1 MVMTTA
7 KKTARKSARKKKI
20 RAKFQNLG
28 LLLKS
33 ACLMAEE
40 MGGTGE
46 EKKKWVVDT
55 INKKLDIPLLNEDQ
69 EEIVLELM
77 VDIVCDLIFSRYD
90 AEYHAAVDVFKALQE
105 K

>member
-1 MVMTTA
+1 MTTA

-46 EKKKWVVDT
+46 EKKIFHSSMRIRKRSSLSLWWILSAILFSVDMMRNT
-55 INKKLDIPLLNEDQ
+55 TQLLMYSKRCRRSNG
-69 EEIVLELM
+69 
-77 VDIVCDLIFSRYD
+77 
-90 AEYHAAVDVFKALQE
+90 
-105 K
+105 